1 MALQLQLFRLQ
12 QEHAPQEALLRE
24 TTGAI
29 SSLARLDRSVMP
41 GSKDGQEHQ
50 HHRKR
55 NRLQVGL
62 LISAFSIVFAFVHYW

>member
-1 MALQLQLFRLQ
+1 MQLLLGSTAAALPARP
-12 QEHAPQEALLRE
+12 EHAPQEALLRE

-50 HHRKR
+50 HHQKR

-62 LISAFSIVFAFVHYW
+62 